1 MRLWHPQLRVSLL
14 AEQIA
19 LAKNQGIQGV
29 IGIHWRTE
37 DIRPN
42 LEALGLMTMTPPPL
56 SGLRLMTP
64 EEKMNITVAFYQ
76 AWCEREYGASSAREI
91 IPTLARWDADQL
103 LAPRRSGVDSP
114 EYFPYS
120 PNWGF
125 LSPDLGKEVRR
136 LQENVARLRAR
147 EKNQKFAA
155 NLEYLEN
162 TLRFVLLLH
171 ETGLRLKPA
180 YDLKYPRA
188 QAEIP
193 SSERSQ
199 RFREAMD
206 EWKKA
211 PLNELFTTYAKRVR
225 SRGELGVL
233 SSLNQKLGVVSQEL
247 KAFLETHQ

>member
-1 MRLWHPQLRVSLL
+1 
-14 AEQIA
+14 
-19 LAKNQGIQGV
+19 
-29 IGIHWRTE
+29 
-37 DIRPN
+37 
-42 LEALGLMTMTPPPL
+42 
-56 SGLRLMTP
+56 
-64 EEKMNITVAFYQ
+64 
-76 AWCEREYGASSAREI
+76 
-91 IPTLARWDADQL
+91 
-103 LAPRRSGVDSP
+103 
-114 EYFPYS
+114 
-120 PNWGF
+120 
-125 LSPDLGKEVRR
+125 
-136 LQENVARLRAR
+136 
-147 EKNQKFAA
+147 
-155 NLEYLEN
+155 
-162 TLRFVLLLH
+162 LLH